1 MLRASIARPERLET
15 HIASIATIS
24 PGAAGAVG
32 VLGTVGSMM
41 LACATPCTFR
51 LDVGVRDASRLG
63 AAKPADAAVRQCRI
77 DRRSIWQGE
86 LIMLENGGKP
96 AVAH

>member
-1 MLRASIARPERLET
+1 MKRKI
-15 HIASIATIS
+15 IV
-24 PGAAGAVG
+24 AAAALV
-32 VLGTVGSMM
+32 VT
-41 LACATPCTFR
+41 AATPTMAR
-51 LDVGVRDASRLG
+51 QASRLG